1 MKITDLKGTVTLA
14 NGIEMPYFGLGVFL
28 AKEGKEV
35 ENSVLWALETGYRHI
50 DTAAIYGN
58 ERGVGNAIKASGI
71 PRKDIFITTKAWNG
85 NMRSNKVMQG
95 FEESLE
101 RLQTDYVDLYLIHWP
116 VRDKFKDTWK
126 IFETIYN
133 SGRARAIGVS
143 NFLIHHLEDLFT
155 VAEINPMVNQVECH
169 PYLVLQD
176 LQDFCKSRK
185 IFYEA
190 WSPLMQG
197 AIIDVPLLK
206 ELSKKY
212 NKTPA
217 QIALR
222 WNLQKDIITIPKSKR
237 KERIQ
242 ENADIFD
249 FQLSSEDL
257 SKIDSLD
264 RNKRFGAH
272 PDTFTF

>member
-14 NGIEMPYFGLGVFL
+14 NGVEMPYFGLGVFL
-28 AKEGKEV
+28 TNEGKEV
-35 ENSVLWALETGYRHI
+35 ENSVKWALENGYRHI

-58 ERGVGNAIKASGI
+58 ERGVGNAVKASGI

-85 NMRSNKVMQG
+85 NMRSNTVMQG

-101 RLQTDYVDLYLIHWP
+101 RLQTDYVDLLLIHWP
-116 VRDKFKDTWK
+116 VKGKFKDTWK
-126 IFETIYN
+126 VFEEIYH

-155 VAEINPMVNQVECH
+155 ITEVMPMVNQVECH
-169 PYLVLQD
+169 PYLVLQE
-176 LQDFCKSRK
+176 LQDFCRSRN
-185 IFYEA
+185 IYYEA

-197 AIIDVPLLK
+197 AITEVPLLI

-212 NKTPA
+212 KKSPA

-222 WNLQKDIITIPKSKR
+222 WNLQKDIITIPKSIR
-237 KERIQ
+237 LERIK

-249 FQLSSEDL
+249 FELSSEDVGL
-257 SKIDSLD
+257 IDGLD
-264 RNKRFGAH
+264 RNKHFGAH
-272 PDTFTF
+272 PDTFNF

>member
-1 MKITDLKGTVTLA
+1 MKITDLQGTVTLA
-14 NGIEMPYFGLGVFL
+14 NGVEMPYFGLGVFL
-28 AKEGKEV
+28 TKEGKEV
-35 ENSVLWALETGYRHI
+35 ENSVAWALEAGYRHI

-85 NMRSNKVMQG
+85 NMRSGTVMQG

-101 RLQTDYVDLYLIHWP
+101 KLQTDYVDLYLIHWP
-116 VRDKFKDTWK
+116 VKGKFKETWK
-126 IFETIYN
+126 LLEGIYR
-133 SGRARAIGVS
+133 SGRARSIGVS

-155 VAEINPMVNQVECH
+155 ESEITPMVNQVECH
-169 PYLVLQD
+169 PYLLLQD
-176 LQDFCKSRK
+176 LQDYCKAKK
-185 IFYEA
+185 IYYEA

-197 AIIDVPLLK
+197 AIGEVPLLK

-212 NKTPA
+212 GKTPA

-222 WNLQKDIITIPKSKR
+222 WNLQKDIITIPKSVR
-237 KERIQ
+237 KERIH

-249 FQLSSEDL
+249 FEISAEDM
-257 SKIDSLD
+257 KRIDSLD
-264 RNKRFGAH
+264 RDKHFGAH
-272 PDTFTF
+272 PDTFNF

>member
-14 NGIEMPYFGLGVFL
+14 NGVEMPYFGLGVFL
-28 AKEGKEV
+28 TKEGREV
-35 ENSVLWALETGYRHI
+35 EDSVKWAFETGYRHI

-58 ERGVGNAIKASGI
+58 ERGVGKAVKASGI
-71 PRKDIFITTKAWNG
+71 PRKEIFITTKAWNG
-85 NMRSNKVMQG
+85 NMRSGTVMRG

-116 VRDKFKDTWK
+116 VRGRFKETWK
-126 IFETIYN
+126 IFEEIYH

-155 VAEINPMVNQVECH
+155 ISNITPMVNQVECH
-169 PYLVLQD
+169 PYLVQQE
-176 LQDFCKSRK
+176 LQDFCKSHK
-185 IFYEA
+185 IRYEA

-197 AIIDVPLLK
+197 SVVDVPQLK
-206 ELSKKY
+206 ELGEKY
-212 NKTPA
+212 NKTAA

-222 WNLQKDIITIPKSKR
+222 WNLQKDIITIPKSIR

-249 FQLSSEDL
+249 FELSSEDVKL
-257 SKIDSLD
+257 IDSLNRD
-264 RNKRFGAH
+264 KHFGAH
-272 PDTFTF
+272 PDTFNF

>member
-1 MKITDLKGTVTLA
+1 MKITDLRGTVTLS
-14 NGIEMPYFGLGVFL
+14 NGVEMPYFGLGVFL
-28 AKEGKEV
+28 TKEGKEV
-35 ENSVLWALETGYRHI
+35 ENSVSWALETGYRHI

-58 ERGVGNAIKASGI
+58 EEGVGNAIKASGI
-71 PRKDIFITTKAWNG
+71 TRKDIFITTKAWNG
-85 NMRSNKVMQG
+85 NMRSNTVMQG

-116 VRDKFKDTWK
+116 VKGKFKETWK
-126 IFETIYN
+126 ILEEIYH

-155 VAEINPMVNQVECH
+155 MTEVMPMVNQVECH
-169 PYLVLQD
+169 PYLVLKD
-176 LQDFCKSRK
+176 LQNFCKANK

-197 AIIDVPLLK
+197 AITEVPLLK
-206 ELSKKY
+206 ELSTKY
-212 NKTPA
+212 RKTPA

-222 WNLQKDIITIPKSKR
+222 WNLQKDIITIPKSIR
-237 KERIQ
+237 KERIR

-249 FQLSSEDL
+249 FELLSEDVTL
-257 SKIDSLD
+257 IDGLD
-264 RNKRFGAH
+264 RNKHFGAH
-272 PDTFTF
+272 PDTFNF